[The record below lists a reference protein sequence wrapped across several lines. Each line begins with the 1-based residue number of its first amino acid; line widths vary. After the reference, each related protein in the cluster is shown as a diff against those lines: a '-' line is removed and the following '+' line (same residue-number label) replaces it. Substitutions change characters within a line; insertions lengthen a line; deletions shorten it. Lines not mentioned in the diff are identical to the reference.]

1 VSSAPIAHAD
11 ARREDLAPSP
21 IHPPHVLA
29 GEPVARSLML
39 TRSADGLVSTHLWD
53 CTAGRFV
60 WNFGV
65 DEIVHILDG
74 EVHMTDSA
82 GTTVVVRAGDV
93 GHFPTGATTEWF
105 VPEYV
110 RKLAFHRAAPPR
122 GRVERVARRIA
133 RRLVRR

>member
-1 VSSAPIAHAD
+1 VSSAPITQAD

-29 GEPVARSLML
+29 GEPFARSL
-39 TRSADGLVSTHLWD
+39 
-53 CTAGRFV
+53 
-60 WNFGV
+60 
-65 DEIVHILDG
+65 
-74 EVHMTDSA
+74 
-82 GTTVVVRAGDV
+82 TTVVLRAGDV

-110 RKLAFHRAAPPR
+110 RKLAFHRAVPPR